1 MFLICIFRFLFLQ
14 NMSPIMEKII
24 EPCAF
29 PILIY

>member
-1 MFLICIFRFLFLQ
+1 LQ

>member
-1 MFLICIFRFLFLQ
+1 FLQ

>member
-1 MFLICIFRFLFLQ
+1 
-14 NMSPIMEKII
+14 SPIMEKII

>member
-1 MFLICIFRFLFLQ
+1 
-14 NMSPIMEKII
+14 MSPIMEKII